1 MVRWISP
8 STPTRNGKKEGKCHM
23 DKKKYLIIPL
33 MCILLFCTACGA
45 NDMPPD
51 SSLPE
56 PDPHDGVFTSE
67 YGTMTFNG
75 DGESITFDFTPELA
89 EATGLPGGEQ
99 SGSYVFLFQHKQWRY
114 DKAERFRVVAADESF
129 DFINDFTVTDENT
142 IALRSPL
149 NGEETILFIKGEK

>member
-33 MCILLFCTACGA
+33 ICILLFCAACGT

-89 EATGLPGGEQ
+89 EATGLPGGDRAGPMYSCSNTN
-99 SGSYVFLFQHKQWRY
+99 SGAMIRRSASGLL
-114 DKAERFRVVAADESF
+114 
-129 DFINDFTVTDENT
+129 
-142 IALRSPL
+142 LRTNLLISS
-149 NGEETILFIKGEK
+149 TILL